1 MEQHTMFKVED
12 LGRIVRITM
21 QRAPVN
27 AINNAWVAEFGR
39 VLDGLA
45 GKKDMAVL
53 HIRSDQKAFCAGAD
67 LAQVQTR
74 FTMENGADQM
84 VQDIRGFHRLFDRIE
99 IMPCVTLAEIGGT
112 ALGGGFELAL
122 SCDLRMASSSAK
134 LGLPE
139 AKLGLIPGAGGT
151 QRLTRLC
158 GPGIA
163 ARIILA
169 AEVVDGATACQLGL
183 VQWAVAPVELAAQAA
198 ALAQRVADLS
208 APALLVSKRCI
219 AKAAQLPREGFETE
233 LQGTHGLM
241 ATVEARTRIKD
252 FFDQRSAG
260 SAR

>member
-1 MEQHTMFKVED
+1 MFKVEVR
-12 LGRIVRITM
+12 GNIVRLTM

-27 AINNAWVAEFGR
+27 AINNEWINGFNR

-45 GKKDMAVL
+45 QIKDVAVL
-53 HIRSDQKAFCAGAD
+53 HIRSEQKAFCAGAD

-74 FTMENGADQM
+74 FAMENGADVM
-84 VQDIRGFHRLFDRIE
+84 VEDIRGFHRLFNRIE
-99 IMPCVTLAEIGGT
+99 ALPFVTLAEIGGT

-122 SCDLRMASSSAK
+122 SCDLRMAASEAK

-169 AEVVDGATACQLGL
+169 CEVVDGATACQLGM
-183 VQWAVAPVELAAQAA
+183 VQWAVAKDQLAAQAQ
-198 ALAQRVADLS
+198 ALAQRIAELS
-208 APALLVSKRCI
+208 APAVLVAKRCM
-219 AKAAQLPREGFETE
+219 AKVGTLAADGFETE

-241 ATVEARTRIKD
+241 ASTEARTRIKD
-252 FFDQRSAG
+252 FFAQRSAKP
-260 SAR
+260 A

>member
-1 MEQHTMFKVED
+1 MFKVED
-12 LGRIVRITM
+12 QGRIVRLTM

-27 AINNAWVAEFGR
+27 AINNEWVAGFNS

-45 GKKDMAVL
+45 GKTDLALL

-74 FTMENGADQM
+74 FDMENGADVM
-84 VQDIRGFHRLFDRIE
+84 VEDIRGFHRLFDRIE
-99 IMPCVTLAEIGGT
+99 ALPCVTLAEIGGT

-122 SCDLRMASSSAK
+122 SCDLRMASIDAK

-139 AKLGLIPGAGGT
+139 AQLGLIPGAGGT

-169 AEVVDGATACQLGL
+169 CEVLDGASARDLGL
-183 VQWAVAPVELAAQAA
+183 VQWAVAPADLAREAE
-198 ALAQRVADLS
+198 ALAQRIASLS
-208 APALLVSKRCI
+208 APALQVAKRCI
-219 AKAAQLPREGFETE
+219 AKVAALAPIGFETE

-241 ATVEARTRIKD
+241 ATTEARTRIQE
-252 FFDQRSAG
+252 FFAQRS
-260 SAR
+260 R

>member
-1 MEQHTMFKVED
+1 MSQSNAVAVVTGGASGIGAACCRELAQRGYKV
-12 LGRIVRITM
+12 
-21 QRAPVN
+21 
-27 AINNAWVAEFGR
+27 
-39 VLDGLA
+39 
-45 GKKDMAVL
+45 AV
-53 HIRSDQKAFCAGAD
+53 AD
-67 LAQVQTR
+67 LDEAAAARV
-74 FTMENGADQM
+74 A
-84 VQDIRGFHRLFDRIE
+84 
-99 IMPCVTLAEIGGT
+99 AEIGGT

-169 AEVVDGATACQLGL
+169 AEVVDGATACQLGM
-183 VQWAVAPVELAAQAA
+183 VQWAVAPAELAAQAE
-198 ALAQRVADLS
+198 ALAQRIADLS

-219 AKAAQLPREGFETE
+219 AKAAILPQEGFETE

-241 ATVEARTRIKD
+241 ATIEARTRIKD
-252 FFDQRSAG
+252 FFEQRSGAAKAG
-260 SAR
+260 

>member
-1 MEQHTMFKVED
+1 MFKVD
-12 LGRIVRITM
+12 YQGRVARLTM

-27 AINNAWVAEFGR
+27 AINNEWVAAFNR
-39 VLDGLA
+39 ALDEIAAQKEL
-45 GKKDMAVL
+45 AVL
-53 HIRSDQKAFCAGAD
+53 HLCSDQKAFCAGAD

-74 FTMENGADQM
+74 FAMENGADVM
-84 VQDIRGFHRLFDRIE
+84 VQDIRGFHQLFDRIE
-99 IMPCVTLAEIGGT
+99 NLPLVTLAEIGGT

-122 SCDLRMASSSAK
+122 SCDLRMASSQAS

-169 AEVVDGATACQLGL
+169 AEVVDGATACQLGM
-183 VQWAVAPVELAAQAA
+183 VQWAVAPAELAAQAD
-198 ALAQRVADLS
+198 ALARRIAGLS
-208 APALLVSKRCI
+208 APALRVSKRCI
-219 AKAAQLPREGFETE
+219 AKVATLAPEGYETE

-241 ATVEARTRIKD
+241 ATTEARTRIKE
-252 FFDQRSAG
+252 FFAQRGRS
-260 SAR
+260 